1 LVSNNEI
8 QTQGMRINIIILT
21 IGLGISAL
29 LLTRCDQTTYKQG
42 ELLYV
47 KFCSNCHSEDGKG
60 LKALI
65 PPLAGADYLKQHQD
79 ELACIIKHGISSKI
93 KVNGVEF
100 EQPMPGVPQLSD
112 FEITNIINYIN
123 QAWANDYGYVKIANV
138 RKSLMSCDK

>member
-1 LVSNNEI
+1 
-8 QTQGMRINIIILT
+8 MRIQVVL
-21 IGLGISAL
+21 SAVVL
-29 LLTRCDQTTYKQG
+29 ASCMGLLTRCDQTTYKQG

-47 KFCSNCHSEDGKG
+47 KFCSNCHAEDGKG

-65 PPLAGADYLKQHQD
+65 PPLAGADYLKQNQG
-79 ELACIIKHGISSKI
+79 ELACIIKYGISSKI

-123 QAWANDYGYVKIANV
+123 QAWGNDYGYVKIANA
-138 RKSLMSCDK
+138 RKSLKSCDK

>member
-1 LVSNNEI
+1 
-8 QTQGMRINIIILT
+8 MRIQAVLPAVILA
-21 IGLGISAL
+21 ICMG

-47 KFCSNCHSEDGKG
+47 KFCSNCHAEDGKG

-79 ELACIIKHGISSKI
+79 ELACIIKYGISSKI

-123 QAWANDYGYVKIANV
+123 QAWGNDYGYVKIAYV
-138 RKSLMSCDK
+138 RKSLKVCDK

>member
-1 LVSNNEI
+1 
-8 QTQGMRINIIILT
+8 MRFSKIFVATALT
-21 IGLGISAL
+21 CCTV

-47 KFCSNCHSEDGKG
+47 KFCSNCHAEDGKG

-65 PPLAGADYLKQHQD
+65 PPLAGADYLQQHQD
-79 ELACIIKHGISSKI
+79 ELACIIKYGISSKI

-123 QAWANDYGYVKIANV
+123 QAWGNDYGYVKIANV
-138 RKSLMSCDK
+138 RKSLKICDK